1 MKAARLRSD
10 HVVRKGASAR
20 RHSPPSKVVRLED
33 AVLQVRG
40 RKAAP
45 VAAAQTPQPGARASA
60 GVKSEDQRNAGV
72 RLSLSLDGEVHRR
85 LKLVAACRQ
94 ESLQKVLA
102 SAVERYLRDTGPETL
117 AELTALLA
125 ADHGEDN

>member
-20 RHSPPSKVVRLED
+20 RHSPPPKVVRLED

-40 RKAAP
+40 RKTAP
-45 VAAAQTPQPGARASA
+45 VAAAQTPQSGGHASA
-60 GVKSEDQRNAGV
+60 GVKSEDQRNTEV

-125 ADHGEDN
+125 ADHEEDN